1 VTEPADAVMDLIFGR
16 WRSQT
21 LYAGVE
27 LGVFEVLAEGPGPAG
42 EVADELDLDPGNT
55 YRLLRALASLGLLE
69 ERPDGTFRVT
79 EEGGLLTEGHPRSLR
94 GVALLEES
102 PEHYALWTHLPE
114 FVRTGDQ
121 GAFEEEHGYRLFE
134 YPEEDPRYSRVFD
147 EAMTSYS
154 RTETA
159 AVLEALDEPALDD
172 VDHLCDVAG
181 GYGYLL
187 SHLLD
192 AHPHVTGEVLELP
205 KVVEEAGG
213 LPREVGVAD
222 RVTFTAGDMFEAVPE
237 ADGYLMKHVLHDW
250 SDGQCV
256 EILDNVRKAATE
268 GAPVFVA
275 ELVVPGPDTPHFAK
289 LFDIHMMVATT
300 GRERTLEEYG
310 ELFDRAG
317 MELAAHHTAEGRP
330 MSVVEG
336 RVT

>member
-1 VTEPADAVMDLIFGR
+1 MTDPADRVMDLIFGR

-27 LGVFEVLAEGPGPAG
+27 LGVFELLDEGARSAG
-42 EVADELDLDPGNT
+42 AVAGELDLDPENS
-55 YRLLRALASLGLLE
+55 YRLLRALGSLGLLD
-69 ERPDGTFRVT
+69 ERPDGTFALTGEGRV
-79 EEGGLLTEGHPRSLR
+79 LTEDHPRSLR

-114 FVRTGDQ
+114 FVRTGEQ
-121 GAFEEEHGYRLFE
+121 GAFEEEHGYALFE
-134 YPEEDPRYSRVFD
+134 YPEADEEYSRVFD

-154 RTETA
+154 RIETG
-159 AVLEALDEPALDD
+159 AVLESLDEGALAE

-187 SHLLD
+187 SHLLKE
-192 AHPHVTGEVLELP
+192 HPDMTGEVLELS
-205 KVVEEAGG
+205 KVVEEAGDVPEE
-213 LPREVGVAD
+213 LGVAD
-222 RVTFTAGDMFEAVPE
+222 RITFTAGDMFEAVPE
-237 ADGYLMKHVLHDW
+237 ADGYLMKHILHDW
-250 SDGQCV
+250 SDEECV
-256 EILDNVRKAATE
+256 DLLESIGEAGEV

-275 ELVVPGPDTPHFAK
+275 ELVVPGPETPHFAK

-300 GRERTLEEYG
+300 GRERTVEEYG

-317 MELAAHHTAEGRP
+317 LELAGHHRAPGHP

-336 RVT
+336 RVG

>member
-1 VTEPADAVMDLIFGR
+1 MSDPADAVMDLIFGR

-27 LGVFEVLAEGPGPAG
+27 LGVFERLADGPCSAG
-42 EVADELDLDPGNT
+42 EAAEALHLDPENT
-55 YRLLRALASLGLLE
+55 YRLLRALASLDLLD
-69 ERPDGTFRVT
+69 ERPDGSFA
-79 EEGGLLTEGHPRSLR
+79 LTEKGEVLTDDHPRSLR

-114 FVRTGDQ
+114 FVRSGEQ

-134 YPEEDPRYSRVFD
+134 YPEEDPEYSRVFD

-154 RTETA
+154 RIETQ
-159 AVLEALDEPALDD
+159 AVLEALDPEHLAG

-187 SHLLD
+187 SHVID
-192 AHPHVTGEVLELP
+192 EHPHLTGEVLELP
-205 KVVEEAGG
+205 KVVREAGDV
-213 LPREVGVAD
+213 PEAVGVDD
-222 RVTFTAGDMFEAVPE
+222 RITFTAGDMFDTVPQ

-250 SDGQCV
+250 SDEECLA
-256 EILDNVRKAATE
+256 ILENIRDAAAD

-275 ELVVPGPDTPHFAK
+275 EFVVPAPGGSHFAK

-300 GRERTLEEYG
+300 GRERTVDEYG

-317 MELAAHHTAEGRP
+317 MELAGHHEADGQP
-330 MSVVEG
+330 LSVVEG
-336 RVT
+336 RAV